1 VTNLTSSQVTFS
13 RTGDDLLMTR
23 NSTPSDNVRVLGWF
37 ADTGNQLD
45 FVQFTNQTLTAA
57 QINALFPS
65 GLMSGTSA
73 ARDEPAQWLSRFVD
87 AMNHFGDSRRARF
100 AVVEDFRERALPD
113 SDWAS
118 VSPLEDAA
126 VKHRW
131 GSQHSIR

>member
-1 VTNLTSSQVTFS
+1 
-13 RTGDDLLMTR
+13 M
-23 NSTPSDNVRVLGWF
+23 LGWF

-57 QINALFPS
+57 QIDALFPS

-87 AMNHFGDSRRARF
+87 AMNHFGDSRSARF
-100 AVVEDFRERALPD
+100 AVVEDFRERVSTD
-113 SDWAS
+113 SDWLS
-118 VSPLEDAA
+118 VSRLEDAA

-131 GSQHSIR
+131 ADQHSIQ